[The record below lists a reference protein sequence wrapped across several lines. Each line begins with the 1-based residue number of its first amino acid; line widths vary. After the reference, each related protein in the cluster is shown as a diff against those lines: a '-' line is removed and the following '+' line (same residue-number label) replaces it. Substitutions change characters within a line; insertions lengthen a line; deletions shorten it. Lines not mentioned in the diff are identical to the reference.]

1 MNHKI
6 VVFSFLAF
14 LMWVF
19 MSNAALGGLKK
30 NAQVSQEQ
38 LVKLTKCI
46 TEKGWSMYSSVT
58 CPACRAQL
66 ELFGPASVHLK
77 IIECNP
83 HAPDTQVEL
92 CLKNKIRYTPTW
104 LMEENGT
111 EVKRFRSYKKL
122 QDLASMTECVL

>member
-1 MNHKI
+1 VKYKI
-6 VVFSFLAF
+6 IKFSFLAF
-14 LMWVF
+14 LTWVYMF
-19 MSNAALGGLKK
+19 NTGLGGFQK

-38 LVKLTKCI
+38 LVKFTKCI
-46 TEKGWSMYSSVT
+46 TEKGWAMYSSVT

-104 LMEENGT
+104 LLEENGT
-111 EVKRFRSYKKL
+111 EVKRFRSYREL
-122 QDLASMTECVL
+122 QDLASITECTL